1 MSHSCTNK
9 ATIHNAAALAA
20 VNVGHALVP
29 LATLLAWKAQLAK
42 AEHDTITINR
52 MGKILIESETDLKE
66 AKEEAIAIAKQ
77 LTTCLKENITLQKDI
92 IQINNLLTDTHTKY
106 TDRLEGF
113 ANAIVQSLD
122 RIIELEAEIAQLKR
136 DLPSAKT

>member
-1 MSHSCTNK
+1 MSSPRASQ

-42 AEHDTITINR
+42 AENDAITINR
-52 MGKILIESETDLKE
+52 MGKILVESETDLKA
-66 AKEEAIAIAKQ
+66 AKEEAVAIAKQ
-77 LTTCLKENITLQKDI
+77 LTTSLKDNVTLQKEV
-92 IQINNLLTDTHTKY
+92 IQINNLLTDAHTKY
-106 TDRLEGF
+106 ADRLERF
-113 ANAIVQSLD
+113 ANAIVQSRD

-136 DLPSAKT
+136 DLPKRD